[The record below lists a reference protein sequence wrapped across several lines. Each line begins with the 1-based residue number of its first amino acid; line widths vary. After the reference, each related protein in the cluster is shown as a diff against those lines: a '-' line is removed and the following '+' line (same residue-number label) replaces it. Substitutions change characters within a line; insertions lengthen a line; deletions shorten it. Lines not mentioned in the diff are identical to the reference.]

1 MDNIS
6 QSDSF
11 LQLIDR
17 LGELE
22 VVIGERARPVVAEVR
37 NRLKEAASARERG
50 DVPGAL
56 AIIGQAMARLAGL
69 ASHLDAAEGAMMHAI
84 AGSFAQAS
92 ERRRPGRRQAGG
104 GRDAEQGGRQ
114 FEGPRFGF
122 GLVSGVWRFKRSNP
136 EPISGL

>member
-1 MDNIS
+1 MKGLDVDNIS
-6 QSDSF
+6 QSDPF

-22 VVIGERARPVVAEVR
+22 VVIGERARPVVAELR

-56 AIIGQAMARLAGL
+56 AIIGQAMAQLAGL

-84 AGSFAQAS
+84 AGSFAQALS
-92 ERRRPGRRQAGG
+92 AGDRGTAKQAVDVMRNKAGDNSRDPG
-104 GRDAEQGGRQ
+104 
-114 FEGPRFGF
+114 
-122 GLVSGVWRFKRSNP
+122 SRSDW
-136 EPISGL
+136 

>member
-1 MDNIS
+1 MKGLDVDNIS

-84 AGSFAQAS
+84 AGSFAQALS
-92 ERRRPGRRQAGG
+92 AGDRGAAKQAVDVMRNKAGDSSKDPDTG
-104 GRDAEQGGRQ
+104 SD
-114 FEGPRFGF
+114 
-122 GLVSGVWRFKRSNP
+122 W
-136 EPISGL
+136 